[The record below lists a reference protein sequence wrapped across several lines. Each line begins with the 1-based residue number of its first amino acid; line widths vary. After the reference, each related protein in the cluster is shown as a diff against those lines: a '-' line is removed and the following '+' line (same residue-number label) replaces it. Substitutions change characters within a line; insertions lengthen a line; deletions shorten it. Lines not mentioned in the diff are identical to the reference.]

1 MRSTPTTKGR
11 TRPLIAALA
20 CSLGLTL
27 LAPAGQAFAG
37 EPKPAT
43 PAPVFKTGAAP
54 QPSTEAA
61 AVAALRAE
69 HASRPDANLS
79 ERVPLRAAKEPARTE
94 QRSAKVKLTPGA
106 AAAAE
111 ALAAACNVADFTSK
125 TGAALVQ
132 QIKASEMDCVNSL
145 FLLKGNDAKAA
156 FREAQMVS
164 VADALRTS
172 AASYPGDNSSKTG
185 QLVLFLRAG
194 YYVQWY
200 NESTVG
206 SYGPALKSSIQGAL
220 DTFFAAPRA
229 ADVTEANGSTLS
241 EAVIL
246 IDSSQENARYL
257 SVVKRLLTGYNSSY
271 DSSWS
276 MVAAVNNAY
285 TVLFRGHQTDE
296 FLPAVQADPSILTVL
311 RDFAV
316 AHDNLLGTDKA
327 YLTANAARELGRFLQ
342 HSALQPTVRPLVKQL
357 LDRTSI
363 TGRTASLWVPLAE
376 MTSEYDAANCSSYG
390 TCDLSARVRA
400 AVLTVNHTCSP
411 SLRIVAQQMNT
422 AELAASC
429 TSLANQDAFFH
440 NVVKDGGPVA
450 NDKNTTLEVVA
461 FDSSADYQTYAGVIF
476 GISTDNGGMYLEG
489 DPSVAG
495 NQPRFIAYEAEWV
508 RPEFQIWNLNHEYT
522 HYLDGRFDMFGD
534 FDAGMTTP
542 TVMWVEGF
550 AEYISYSY
558 RGVTYDRAVTEA
570 GKNTYKL
577 STLFDTTYDNS
588 DSTRV
593 YQWGYLAVRYL
604 LQSHPQDVATLLG
617 HYRTGNWAAARTLLT
632 STIGTRYDADF
643 AAWLAK
649 CAGGDCGGTTNPP
662 ANQAPVAGFTTA
674 VNALAVSFTDTSTD
688 ADGTIASRSWNF
700 GDGGAGSTAANPSKT
715 YASAGTYTVTL
726 TVTDNKGATATTSKA
741 VTVGTSGPAE
751 CTDPDVR
758 VLGDGCLRSGVSA
771 AVGDY
776 RYFYLN
782 VPAGTTSLKISV
794 SGGTGNANLYYSPT
808 SWATTTNYTARSVKA
823 GNAETL
829 TIDNPPA
836 GYVYISLHAAK
847 AFAGATVSARLLPPP
862 VECVAADTRV
872 LGENCLRSG
881 VAAAAGDYRHF
892 YVDVPAGTTSLQIS
906 VSGGTG
912 NADLYYSP
920 DSWATTSN
928 YTARSVKAANTETLT
943 IKNPPAGYVYI
954 SLHAAKV
961 FAGATVTSRF

>member
-1 MRSTPTTKGR
+1 MRSSPTTKGR
-11 TRPLIAALA
+11 ARPLIAALA
-20 CSLGLTL
+20 CCLGLTM
-27 LAPAGQAFAG
+27 LAPAGQAFAR

-43 PAPVFKTGAAP
+43 PAPAPRSGAAP
-54 QPSTEAA
+54 QPSTPAA
-61 AVAALRAE
+61 AAAALRAE
-69 HASRPDANLS
+69 HAARPDANLS
-79 ERVPLRAAKEPARTE
+79 ERAPLRATKEAARTE
-94 QRSAKVKLTPGA
+94 QQAAKAKLAPGA

-164 VADALRTS
+164 VADALRTNS
-172 AASYPGDNSSKTG
+172 AAYPGDNSTKTG

-206 SYGPALKSSIQGAL
+206 TYGPALKSSIRGAL
-220 DTFFAAPRA
+220 DTFFAAPHA
-229 ADVTEANGSTLS
+229 ADVTDANGPTLGES
-241 EAVIL
+241 VIL
-246 IDSSQENARYL
+246 IDSAQENARYL
-257 SVVKRLLTGYNSSY
+257 GVAKRLLTGYNSSY
-271 DSSWS
+271 DSSSS

-285 TVLFRGHQTDE
+285 TVLFRGHQTAE
-296 FLPAVQADPSILTVL
+296 FLPAVQADPGILTVL

-316 AHDNLLGTDKA
+316 AHDNLLGTDKS
-327 YLTANAARELGRFLQ
+327 YLTANAGRELGRFLQ
-342 HSALQPTVRPLVKQL
+342 HSVLQATVRPLVKQL

-363 TGRTASLWVPLAE
+363 SGRTASLWVPLAE
-376 MTSEYDAANCSSYG
+376 MTSSYDAANCSFYG
-390 TCDLSARVRA
+390 TCDLPARVRA

-411 SLRIVAQQMNT
+411 SLRIVAQQMT
-422 AELAASC
+422 AAELGASC

-440 NVVKDGGPVA
+440 NVAKDSGPVA
-450 NDKNTTLEVVA
+450 NDKNTALEVVA

-476 GISTDNGGMYLEG
+476 GISTNNGGMYLEG
-489 DPSVAG
+489 DPSVTG

-508 RPEFQIWNLNHEYT
+508 RPQFQIWNLNHEYT
-522 HYLDGRFDMFGD
+522 HYLDGRFNMYGN

-558 RGVTYDRAVTEA
+558 RGVTYDQAAVEA

-593 YQWGYLAVRYL
+593 YRWGYLAVRYL

-643 AAWLAK
+643 AAWLVK
-649 CAGGDCGGTTNPP
+649 CAAGDCGGGTTPP
-662 ANQAPVAGFTTA
+662 ANQAPVAGFTAA
-674 VNALAVSFTDTSTD
+674 VNALAVTFTDTSTD
-688 ADGTIASRSWNF
+688 ADGTIASRAWNF
-700 GDGGAGSTAANPSKT
+700 GDGTTSTSANPAKT
-715 YASAGTYTVTL
+715 YAAAGTYTVQL

-741 VTVGTSGPAE
+741 VTVGTAGPGE
-751 CTDPDVR
+751 CTSPDVR
-758 VLGDGCLRSGVSA
+758 VLGDNCRRSNVSA
-771 AVGDY
+771 TTGNY
-776 RYFYLN
+776 GYFYL
-782 VPAGTTSLKISV
+782 
-794 SGGTGNANLYYSPT
+794 
-808 SWATTTNYTARSVKA
+808 
-823 GNAETL
+823 
-829 TIDNPPA
+829 
-836 GYVYISLHAAK
+836 
-847 AFAGATVSARLLPPP
+847 
-862 VECVAADTRV
+862 
-872 LGENCLRSG
+872 
-881 VAAAAGDYRHF
+881 
-892 YVDVPAGTTSLQIS
+892 DVPAGTGSLKVS

-920 DSWATTSN
+920 TGWATTSNYIARSAQSGNSESLTINNPAAGRVYISLHAVQGFAGVTVSTQFGTAQVECADADIRVLGADCSRSNVSATAGNYRYFYVNVPAGTASLKITVSGGTGNADLYYSPTTWATTSN
-928 YTARSVKAANTETLT
+928 YTARSAQTGNTETLT
-943 IKNPPAGYVYI
+943 ITNPPAGYLYV
-954 SLHAAKV
+954 SLHAAQD
-961 FAGATVTSRF
+961 FAGATVSSRF

>member
-1 MRSTPTTKGR
+1 MRSSPTTKGR
-11 TRPLIAALA
+11 ARPLIAALA
-20 CSLGLTL
+20 CCLGVTL
-27 LAPAGQAFAG
+27 LAPAGQAFARD
-37 EPKPAT
+37 PKPAA
-43 PAPVFKTGAAP
+43 PAPALRAGAAP
-54 QPSTEAA
+54 QPSTPAA
-61 AVAALRAE
+61 AAASLRAE
-69 HASRPDANLS
+69 HAARPDADLS
-79 ERVPLRAAKEPARTE
+79 ERAPLRATKDAARTE
-94 QRSAKVKLTPGA
+94 QKASKATLAPGA

-111 ALAAACNVADFTSK
+111 AAAACNVADFTSK

-145 FLLKGNDAKAA
+145 FLLKGNDAQAA

-164 VADALRTS
+164 VADALRTVS
-172 AASYPGDNSSKTG
+172 ATYPGDNSTKTG

-206 SYGPALKSSIQGAL
+206 TYGPALKSSIRGAL

-229 ADVTEANGSTLS
+229 ADVTEANGSTLAES
-241 EAVIL
+241 VIL
-246 IDSSQENARYL
+246 IDSAQENARYL
-257 SVVKRLLTGYNSSY
+257 GVAKRMLTGYNSSY
-271 DSSWS
+271 NSSSS

-285 TVLFRGHQTDE
+285 TVLFRGHQTPE

-316 AHDNLLGTDKA
+316 THDALLGTDKS
-327 YLTANAARELGRFLQ
+327 YLTANAGRELGRFLQ
-342 HSALQPTVRPLVKQL
+342 HSALQATVRPLVKQL

-376 MTSEYDAANCSSYG
+376 MTASYDAANCSSYG
-390 TCDLSARVRA
+390 TCDLPARVRA

-411 SLRIVAQQMNT
+411 SLRIVAQQMT
-422 AELAASC
+422 AAELGASC

-450 NDKNTTLEVVA
+450 NDRNTALEVVA
-461 FDSSADYQTYAGVIF
+461 FDSSADYQAYAGVIF

-489 DPSVAG
+489 DPSATG

-522 HYLDGRFDMFGD
+522 HYLDGRFNMFGD
-534 FDAGMTTP
+534 FDEGMTTP

-577 STLFDTTYDNS
+577 STLVDTTYDNS

-617 HYRTGNWAAARTLLT
+617 HYRAGNWAAARTLLT

-643 AAWLAK
+643 AAWLVK
-649 CAGGDCGGTTNPP
+649 CAAGDCGGATTPP
-662 ANQAPVAGFTTA
+662 VNQAPVAGFSAA
-674 VNALAVSFTDTSTD
+674 VNALAVSFTDSSTD
-688 ADGTIASRSWNF
+688 ADGTIASRAWNF
-700 GDGGAGSTAANPSKT
+700 GDGTTSTSANPAKT
-715 YASAGTYTVTL
+715 YAAAGTYTVRL
-726 TVTDNKGATATTSKA
+726 TVTDNKGATATTTKA
-741 VTVGTSGPAE
+741 VTVGSAGTGE
-751 CTDPDVR
+751 CTNPDVR
-758 VLGDGCLRSGVSA
+758 VLGDNCRRSNVSA
-771 AVGDY
+771 TTGNY
-776 RYFYLN
+776 GYFYL
-782 VPAGTTSLKISV
+782 
-794 SGGTGNANLYYSPT
+794 
-808 SWATTTNYTARSVKA
+808 
-823 GNAETL
+823 
-829 TIDNPPA
+829 
-836 GYVYISLHAAK
+836 
-847 AFAGATVSARLLPPP
+847 
-862 VECVAADTRV
+862 
-872 LGENCLRSG
+872 
-881 VAAAAGDYRHF
+881 
-892 YVDVPAGTTSLQIS
+892 DVPAGTGSLKIS

-920 DSWATTSN
+920 TTWATTGN
-928 YTARSVKAANTETLT
+928 HTARSAQSGNSESLT
-943 IKNPPAGYVYI
+943 INNPAAGRVYI
-954 SLHAAKV
+954 SLHAVQGFAGVTVSTQFGTAQVECPGTDVRVLGADCSRSNVSATAGNYRYFYVNVPAGTGSLKISV
-961 FAGATVTSRF
+961 SGGTGNADLYYSPTTWATTGNHTARSAQSGNTETLTVNNPPAGYLYVSLHAAQDFAGATVSSRF

>member
-1 MRSTPTTKGR
+1 MRSSPTTKGR
-11 TRPLIAALA
+11 FRPLIAALA
-20 CSLGLTL
+20 CCLGLTL

-37 EPKPAT
+37 EVKPSPAAV
-43 PAPVFKTGAAP
+43 PAPALTSDSAAP

-61 AVAALRAE
+61 AAAALRAE
-69 HASRPDANLS
+69 HAARPNADLS
-79 ERVPLRAAKEPARTE
+79 GRAPLRASADPAKSPRQKADA
-94 QRSAKVKLTPGA
+94 QQAPGA
-106 AAAAE
+106 R

-125 TGAALVQ
+125 TGSALVQ
-132 QIKASEMDCVNSL
+132 QIKASETACVNTL
-145 FLLKGNDAKAA
+145 FQLKGTDAKAA

-164 VADALRTS
+164 VADALRS
-172 AASYPGDNSSKTG
+172 ATANYPGDNSTSTG
-185 QLVLFLRAG
+185 QLVLYLRAG
-194 YYVQWY
+194 YFVQWY
-200 NESTVG
+200 NSSTVG
-206 SYGPALKSSIQGAL
+206 AYGPALKSSIQGAL
-220 DTFFAAPRA
+220 DGFFAAPRSK
-229 ADVTEANGSTLS
+229 DVTEANGQTLA

-246 IDSSQENARYL
+246 IDSAQENARYL
-257 SVVKRLLTGYNSSY
+257 GVVKRLLTGYNSSY

-285 TVLFRGHQTDE
+285 TILFRGHQTAE

-316 AHDNLLGTDKA
+316 AHDDLLGTGKA

-342 HSALQPTVRPLVKQL
+342 HSALQATVRPLVKQL
-357 LDRTSI
+357 LDRTAI

-376 MTSEYDAANCSSYG
+376 MTSSYDASNCSYYG
-390 TCDLSARVRA
+390 TCDLSNRVRA

-411 SLRIVAQQMNT
+411 SLRIVAQQMT
-422 AELAASC
+422 ATELAASC
-429 TSLANQDAFFH
+429 TSLANQDSFFH

-450 NDKNTTLEVVA
+450 NDNNTGLEVVA

-489 DPSVAG
+489 NPAAAG

-522 HYLDGRFDMFGD
+522 HYLDGRFDMYGD

-558 RGVTYDRAVTEA
+558 RNVTYDRAVTEA

-643 AAWLAK
+643 AAWLAR
-649 CAGGDCGGTTNPP
+649 CAVGDCGGTTTPP
-662 ANQAPVAGFTTA
+662 ANQAPVAGFTAA
-674 VNALAVSFTDTSTD
+674 VNGLAVGFTDASTD
-688 ADGTIASRSWNF
+688 ADGTIASRTWEF
-700 GDGGAGSTAANPSKT
+700 GDGTGSTAANPAKT
-715 YASAGTYTVTL
+715 YAAAGTYTVRL
-726 TVTDNKGATATTSKA
+726 TVTDNKGATAATTKT
-741 VTVGTSGPAE
+741 VTVGTAGPAE
-751 CTDPDVR
+751 CTNPDVR
-758 VLGDGCLRSGVSA
+758 VLGDNCRRSNVSA
-771 AVGDY
+771 TAGNY

-782 VPAGTTSLKISV
+782 VPAGTASLK
-794 SGGTGNANLYYSPT
+794 
-808 SWATTTNYTARSVKA
+808 
-823 GNAETL
+823 
-829 TIDNPPA
+829 
-836 GYVYISLHAAK
+836 
-847 AFAGATVSARLLPPP
+847 
-862 VECVAADTRV
+862 
-872 LGENCLRSG
+872 
-881 VAAAAGDYRHF
+881 
-892 YVDVPAGTTSLQIS
+892 IS

-920 DSWATTSN
+920 TNWATTVN
-928 YTARSVKAANTETLT
+928 NTARSTQSGNTETLT
-943 IKNPPAGYVYI
+943 ISNPPAGYVYI
-954 SLHAAKV
+954 SLYAAQD
-961 FAGATVTSRF
+961 FANVTVSTQFGAAQAECTATDTRVLGDNCRRSNVSATAGNYRYFYLNVPAGTASLKISVSGGTGNADLYYSPTNWATTANNTARSTQSGNTETLTVSNPPAGYVYISLYAAQDFANVTVSTQF